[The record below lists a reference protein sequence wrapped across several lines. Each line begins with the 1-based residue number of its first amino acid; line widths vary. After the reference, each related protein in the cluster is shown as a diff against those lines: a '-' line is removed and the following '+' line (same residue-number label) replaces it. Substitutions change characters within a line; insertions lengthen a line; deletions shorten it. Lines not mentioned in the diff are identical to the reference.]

1 MTSLLNGW
9 ITTEKLIN
17 DIGNGPFV
25 QGKKWI
31 FKLVPVSKLERIPFE
46 EEEYFYN
53 DPRGG
58 IKHVEK
64 LADLI
69 SSGVAMEPAVGYKF
83 KNYYVVHD
91 GNHRVAA
98 AVMLGA
104 KKIPMVIYETSIKE
118 APFEV
123 LLAYLL
129 EENDV

>member
-17 DIGNGPFV
+17 EIGNGPFV

-46 EEEYFYN
+46 EEEYSDN
-53 DPRGG
+53 DTKGG
-58 IKHVEK
+58 IKHVKK
-64 LADLI
+64 LAALI
-69 SSGVAMEPAVGYKF
+69 GKGTEMAPAVGYKF
-83 KNYYVVHD
+83 RNNYVVHD

-118 APFEV
+118 APVKV